1 MHPLTIQSG
10 LLTGWG
16 SPSPSHKGG
25 RWEVGRR
32 VLCRGLASRHG
43 TRGWPLG
50 PPRGMRS
57 ASVPN
62 RLRLLDHAA
71 GQERRK
77 FKFKMSS
84 SVRLVF
90 SFQARAPCP
99 TGCSIR
105 NFAFNTAER
114 TSFVEQMRSDR
125 RDIGSVQFKDLSR
138 GFFMAYFEHISQKD
152 NSQAQGSVVKTMIS
166 KQICL

>member
-1 MHPLTIQSG
+1 MHPLTSQSG
-10 LLTGWG
+10 PLTGLG
-16 SPSPSHKGG
+16 SPPPPHKGG
-25 RWEVGRR
+25 GWEAGRR
-32 VLCRGLASRHG
+32 VQCQGLASGHG
-43 TRGWPLG
+43 TRGGPLG
-50 PPRGMRS
+50 PPREMRT

-105 NFAFNTAER
+105 NFAFNTAKR
-114 TSFVEQMRSDR
+114 TSSTSCLTGTVTQGH
-125 RDIGSVQFKDLSR
+125 IGSLQVLTF
-138 GFFMAYFEHISQKD
+138 GIIS
-152 NSQAQGSVVKTMIS
+152 S
-166 KQICL
+166 CR

>member
-1 MHPLTIQSG
+1 MHPPTIQSG
-10 LLTGWG
+10 LLTGRG

-114 TSFVEQMRSDR
+114 THMGTCGRHCGNLKPSTQRNKGMKCND
-125 RDIGSVQFKDLSR
+125 GL
-138 GFFMAYFEHISQKD
+138 FF
-152 NSQAQGSVVKTMIS
+152 
-166 KQICL
+166 CC